1 MRTISRIEQI
11 ALAVTLAILASSCG
25 GTSSGSGST
34 GSTSGTGGNGAVN
47 NVAQLVVDAGPGGIG
62 TVDLAFT
69 TVTVCVPGTSNC
81 QTIDHVQVDT
91 GSEGLRIISSILT
104 LPLPR
109 QTSGGN
115 TAFECTQFA
124 DLTFLWGPIASA
136 DIKIAGESASSVPVQ
151 IINPVTATP
160 AAPSDCSSGQNS
172 NQQLTQN
179 STIFDLG
186 ANALIGIGSFRQDCG
201 SACALS
207 VIPATYYSCS
217 STGCGNAMQ
226 SVAAQVQNP
235 VWMFPSDNNGTILQL
250 PAIPDAGATG
260 STGSLIFGIGTQSN
274 NGLGSAVVLP
284 VDSNFADFTVNF
296 LGTNFTDVNFIDS
309 GSNGYFFLDSAT
321 LTNAPFN
328 IPMPDCPGS
337 TSLKGFYCPNP
348 TIPLSASLIGST
360 VNGTPVGAARTINF
374 NVASAQNL
382 FFNTNGTAFNDLGGE
397 NSGSFDF
404 GLPFFF
410 GRSVYTAIEGQNTP
424 AGTGPY
430 YAF

>member
-1 MRTISRIEQI
+1 MKSSSELLQI
-11 ALAVTLAILASSCG
+11 ALVTTVVVLAVSCG
-25 GTSSGSGST
+25 GTGGSGSNSV
-34 GSTSGTGGNGAVN
+34 GGSGTNSTAN
-47 NVAQLVVDAGPGGIG
+47 NVAPLVVDAGPGGIG

-91 GSEGLRIISSILT
+91 GSEGLRILSSVLAVPLT
-104 LPLPR
+104 Q
-109 QTSGGN
+109 QTSGAN

-124 DLTFLWGPIASA
+124 DLTFLWGPIATA
-136 DIKIAGESASSVPVQ
+136 DIQIAGESAKSVPVQ
-151 IINPVTATP
+151 IINPTTATP
-160 AAPSDCSSGQNS
+160 APPSDCNSGQNG
-172 NQQLTQN
+172 NQQLTQDG
-179 STIFDLG
+179 TVFDLG
-186 ANALIGIGSFRQDCG
+186 ANALLGIGSFRQDCG
-201 SACALS
+201 GTCAQT
-207 VIPATYYSCS
+207 VIPATYYACN
-217 STGCGNAMQ
+217 STGCANATE
-226 SVAAQVQNP
+226 SVTAQVQNP
-235 VWMFPSDNNGTILQL
+235 VWMFASDNNGTILQL
-250 PAIPDAGATG
+250 PAIPDSGQVTA
-260 STGSLIFGIGTQSN
+260 TGSLIFGIGTQSD
-274 NGLGSAVVLP
+274 NGLGNAIVLQA
-284 VDSNFADFTVNF
+284 DSSFGDFTVQF
-296 LGTNFTDVNFIDS
+296 QGTNFTDVNFIDS

-321 LTNAPFN
+321 LTNSPFN
-328 IPMPDCPGS
+328 IPMPDCPAS
-337 TSLKGFYCPNP
+337 SSLMGFYCPSP

-360 VNGTPVGAARTINF
+360 ANGTPIGAARTVNF

>member
-1 MRTISRIEQI
+1 MKTSRRLLE
-11 ALAVTLAILASSCG
+11 VTLAVILAALASSCG
-25 GTSSGSGST
+25 GTGSGTS
-34 GSTSGTGGNGAVN
+34 GSTSGTGGGSRVN
-47 NVAQLVVDAGPGGIG
+47 NVAPLIVDAGPGGIG

-69 TVTVCVPGTSNC
+69 TVTVCVPGTTNC

-91 GSEGLRIISSILT
+91 GSEGLRILSSVLT
-104 LPLPR
+104 LPLPQ
-109 QTSGGN
+109 QTSGAN

-124 DLTFLWGPIASA
+124 DLTFLWGPIATA
-136 DIKIAGESASSVPVQ
+136 DIQIAGESAQSVPVQ
-151 IINPVTATP
+151 IINPATATP
-160 AAPSDCSSGQNS
+160 AAPADCSSSQTT

-186 ANALIGIGSFRQDCG
+186 ANALLGIGSFRQDCG
-201 SACALS
+201 GACALS
-207 VIPATYYSCS
+207 VIPATYYACN
-217 STGCGNAMQ
+217 STGCGNTTE
-226 SVAAQVQNP
+226 SLTAQVQNP
-235 VWMFPSDNNGTILQL
+235 VWMFANDNNGTIVQL
-250 PAIPDAGATG
+250 PAIPDAGAATA
-260 STGSLIFGIGTQSN
+260 TGSLIFGIGTQSN

-284 VDSNFADFTVNF
+284 VDPTFADFTVQF
-296 LGTNFTDVNFIDS
+296 QGTNFTDVNFIDS

-321 LTNAPFN
+321 LTNSPFS
-328 IPMPDCPGS
+328 IPMPDCPSSSG
-337 TSLKGFYCPNP
+337 LKGFYCPSP

-360 VNGTPVGAARTINF
+360 ANGTPVGAARTINF

-382 FFNTNGTAFNDLGGE
+382 LINTNGTAFNDLGGE

-410 GRSVYTAIEGQNTP
+410 GRSVYTAIEGQTTP